1 MEKAPNE
8 PQNSAI
14 TSHDIRLSG
23 KYPCVLMTSCSFGLE
38 IEWRKTTAPARGV
51 FPFYEPHFQTLDA
64 AFTKKEADSC
74 KTILERKDAALPDY
88 INKVLLVRRNSHGGT
103 R

>member
-1 MEKAPNE
+1 MKWRLLLQILAFLTKNLQCWSPGGVWWGVYGPRLEGRFCGIGGYSMEKAPNE

-38 IEWRKTTAPARGV
+38 IEWRKTTAPGRVV
-51 FPFYEPHFQTLDA
+51 FPF
-64 AFTKKEADSC
+64 
-74 KTILERKDAALPDY
+74 
-88 INKVLLVRRNSHGGT
+88 
-103 R
+103 